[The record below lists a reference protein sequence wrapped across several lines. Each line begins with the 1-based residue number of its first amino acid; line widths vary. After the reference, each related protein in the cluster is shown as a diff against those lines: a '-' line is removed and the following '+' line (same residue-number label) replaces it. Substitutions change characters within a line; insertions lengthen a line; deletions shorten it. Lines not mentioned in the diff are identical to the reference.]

1 MEHHIQRGKVKCH
14 FPISLLEYP
23 VHKFIQ
29 IINGFQRKLQ
39 QIPFLLW
46 RFFQKQWFR
55 RLFLFCFQ
63 GLRLFLLPTM
73 VIICVLADGKEPW
86 ANIPLPVKS
95 VNGFQGFEKS
105 FLSDFLCQHTVT
117 AQPPDIEQHIP
128 ENARYTWSKSM
139 FFPLFTQFTRQN
151 EKRYSTLQIF
161 YSQKKPEV

>member
-1 MEHHIQRGKVKCH
+1 MH
-14 FPISLLEYP
+14 
-23 VHKFIQ
+23 
-29 IINGFQRKLQ
+29 RKSR
-39 QIPFLLW
+39 F
-46 RFFQKQWFR
+46 RVRHFFQKQWFR

-73 VIICVLADGKEPW
+73 VIISVLADGKEPW

-139 FFPLFTQFTRQN
+139 FFPPFTQFTRQN

-161 YSQKKPEV
+161 THKKSRKFRGIFIRKQRKLKSLSYRRFQLSYFY